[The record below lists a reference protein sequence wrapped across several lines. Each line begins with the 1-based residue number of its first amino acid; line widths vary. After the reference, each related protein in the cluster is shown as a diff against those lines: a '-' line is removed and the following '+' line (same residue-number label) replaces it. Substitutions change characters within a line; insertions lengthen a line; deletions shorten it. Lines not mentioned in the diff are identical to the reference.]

1 LPIKHIADARTPVR
15 QLTRIVSLGIVIAAL
30 APSLAAATVAD
41 ADNAGDGNSPSRSKR
56 VFEDIGA
63 YAVAPLHWDRGDWLY
78 FGGAIAAIGAAHH
91 FDEQVRTHFTA
102 GSTTALN
109 GKASHDA
116 GDAIPAAA
124 VVAGTWLYAT
134 LIDDDAGRSET
145 WSMLE
150 AAGLSSA
157 TGLILKYAAGR
168 ERPNETTDPNRWRE
182 GSDSFPSIHVT
193 AAFAIGT
200 VLAES
205 GNDRYRWL
213 RRVLGYGMATATGYE
228 RLKHNSHWLS
238 DTVGGAALGMAT
250 AHFVMNR
257 ENRTDERAA
266 VMVVPLDGG
275 AMLTYS
281 AAFR

>member
-1 LPIKHIADARTPVR
+1 M
-15 QLTRIVSLGIVIAAL
+15 LTRVVSLGIMLAAL
-30 APSLAAATVAD
+30 APGLAWATVAD
-41 ADNAGDGNSPSRSKR
+41 ADNAGDGRPPSRSKE

-78 FGGAIAAIGAAHH
+78 LGGAIVAIGAAHH
-91 FDEQVRTHFTA
+91 YDEQVRTHFTA
-102 GSTTALN
+102 GSTAALN
-109 GKASHDA
+109 GKASHDLS
-116 GDAIPAAA
+116 DAIPAAA
-124 VVAGTWLYAT
+124 AVAGTWLYAM
-134 LIDDDAGRSET
+134 LIDDDAGRTET

-157 TGLILKYAAGR
+157 TGLILKYATGR

-205 GNDRYRWL
+205 GNDRYRWV

-228 RLKHNSHWLS
+228 RLRHNNHWLS

-257 ENRTDERAA
+257 EDRNDERAA